1 MSTMQPSQNRTVRTS
16 VRVTSDTV
24 EAIDGL
30 IEQGLFVTRQDAVC
44 RALACFLYHDDE
56 PYDPQS
62 RITERIDHL
71 FNMLQQRIEQTRRER
86 RLYHLFQF
94 TVTLATLFNQTAI
107 SKASHRRRS
116 PALADAI
123 DPLDTDYLFGYTT
136 DAAFQTLLD
145 LSLRGSVHLSPVTR
159 SARLPAKGDSH
170 E

>member
-16 VRVTSDTV
+16 VRVASDTL
-24 EAIDGL
+24 EALDTL

-44 RALACFLYHDDE
+44 RALSCFLYYDDE

-71 FNMLQQRIEQTRRER
+71 FRMLQQRIEQTRRER

-94 TVTLATLFNQTAI
+94 TLNLATLFNQTAI
-107 SKASHRRRS
+107 SKASHRRNS

-136 DAAFQTLLD
+136 DDTFQSLLD
-145 LSLRGSVHLSPVTR
+145 LSLRGSVHLSPMTQP
-159 SARLPAKGDSH
+159 ARPSAKGHPH